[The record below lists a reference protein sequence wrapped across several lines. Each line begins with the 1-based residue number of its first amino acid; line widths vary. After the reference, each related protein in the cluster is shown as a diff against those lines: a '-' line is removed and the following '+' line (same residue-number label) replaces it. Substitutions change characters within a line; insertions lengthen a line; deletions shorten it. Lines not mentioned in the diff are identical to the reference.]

1 MLVQTN
7 QEYKFHFPE
16 KEIQEFAQSV
26 LPEVDQYF
34 VGHFHVDREIKVEGC
49 SGVLRVV
56 PDWLSQRK
64 FIRISAE
71 GEMKVIRFEN
81 SSLNIVH

>member
-1 MLVQTN
+1 
-7 QEYKFHFPE
+7 
-16 KEIQEFAQSV
+16 
-26 LPEVDQYF
+26 
-34 VGHFHVDREIKVEGC
+34 
-49 SGVLRVV
+49 LRVV